1 MKKNKITNF
10 IIRNPYWSTLFFPFV
25 PIIILILLF
34 IYTDSTNPY
43 GLVTTTTATPNP
55 FLHIIS
61 NIWSI
66 TAPYIFLFAILGWII
81 YCIVVVGKE
90 KRVKLIVLFFSIC
103 FLAFLLFFLYT
114 FWIHSINHPP
124 RAKTVTTKI
133 IHAQTIEYI
142 SAEIQGCALGEITAM
157 DGNLTCSKLNAANV
171 AAAAAKTLTDKNP
184 YSTKNNAVRIS
195 ASNTKDEDVG
205 YVNLSASGSDV
216 VVKSC
221 HKKPCS
227 NENNRRSDT
236 IEIK

>member
-1 MKKNKITNF
+1 MSLTKFLLGVVI
-10 IIRNPYWSTLFFPFV
+10 LFV
-25 PIIILILLF
+25 I
-34 IYTDSTNPY
+34 
-43 GLVTTTTATPNP
+43 
-55 FLHIIS
+55 
-61 NIWSI
+61 
-66 TAPYIFLFAILGWII
+66 
-81 YCIVVVGKE
+81 
-90 KRVKLIVLFFSIC
+90 
-103 FLAFLLFFLYT
+103 LAFLIKIY
-114 FWIHSINHPP
+114 SPP
-124 RAKTVTTKI
+124 PTAPATSAKTRF